1 MLVIVGDHTNSDLG
15 SCVFV
20 SIRVIVQLLINSKV
34 CVKDDDGEDCSISSI
49 VQPTILTLDG
59 R

>member
-1 MLVIVGDHTNSDLG
+1 MLVVVGDHINSDLG

-20 SIRVIVQLLINSKV
+20 SVRFIVQLLLNSKV
-34 CVKDDDGEDCSISSI
+34 YVKDDDGEDCSISSI
-49 VQPTILTLDG
+49 VQPTILILDG